1 MSNNINMNP
10 NSTVGHSFTSQTS
23 GVDKEKNLAIKESS
37 ESNKI
42 QAKNDIT
49 QVIAEE
55 KVKQISDVEIEH
67 ALEVVSSFINT
78 TMKHV
83 NFSSDNSSG
92 KMVIKVFDRETKEI
106 IQQFPSE
113 KIVSMAIKIQDLHQE
128 VEGVSGLLIDS
139 RI

>member
-1 MSNNINMNP
+1 MSNDINMNP
-10 NSTVGHSFTSQTS
+10 NSTVGHSFTSQTA
-23 GVDKEKNLAIKESS
+23 VIDKESVSVKDGVESKN
-37 ESNKI
+37 I
-42 QAKNDIT
+42 QAEDDLTK
-49 QVIAEE
+49 VVAEE
-55 KVKQISDVEIEH
+55 SVKEISDVEMEH
-67 ALEVVSSFINT
+67 ALEIVSSFINT

-92 KMVIKVFDRETKEI
+92 KMVIKVIDRETQEI